1 MSEET
6 GLKVIDKTLKGNPET
21 FVTIPEESSTA
32 MVMMAMQK
40 GFTPEI
46 IEKMMDLAERNEKNE
61 ARKAYHRAMAQFKSN
76 PPEIEKDKKIS
87 FQAGG
92 KEVGY
97 SHASLGNV
105 AHKINKA
112 LSDCDLSASWTTTQ
126 NNGAITVTCRITHA
140 QGHSEETSLTA
151 APDLS
156 GSKNAIQA
164 MGSTISY
171 LERYTVLA
179 LTGLA
184 TADMDDDGV
193 AMSETIEYINPKQ
206 AADIIQ
212 LMAATGTET
221 GKFLEYLKEEAIY
234 SIPTSKL
241 KMAMTALSAKK
252 KAMEKKK
259 AEKPE
264 REPGEDG

>member
-1 MSEET
+1 MSEDQAEFKVNDRRMVET
-6 GLKVIDKTLKGNPET
+6 SGV
-21 FVTIPEESSTA
+21 IPEESSTT

-40 GFTPEI
+40 GYTPEI

-76 PPEIEKDKKIS
+76 PPEIEKDKKVS

-112 LSDCDLSASWTTTQ
+112 LSDCDLSASWTTKQ
-126 NNGAITVTCRITHA
+126 DNGAITVTCRITHA

-193 AMSETIEYINPKQ
+193 KSETVEYITPKE

-212 LMAATGTET
+212 LMTATGTET
-221 GKFLEYLKEEAIY
+221 GKFLEYLKEEAID
-234 SIPTSKL
+234 SIPASKL

>member
-76 PPEIEKDKKIS
+76 PPEIEKDKKVL

-112 LSDCDLSASWTTTQ
+112 LSDCDLSASWTTKQ
-126 NNGAITVTCRITHA
+126 DNGAITVTCRITHA

-193 AMSETIEYINPKQ
+193 KSETVEYITPKE

-221 GKFLEYLKEEAIY
+221 GKFLEYLKEEAID
-234 SIPTSKL
+234 SIPASKL
-241 KMAMTALSAKK
+241 KMAMTALGTKK